1 MGKRH
6 KKNIHHEYISSKQE
20 HAGMKFRVFNYFV
33 LLSMVGLSKYFD
45 FHFTTLDYSIVV
57 AAIVGFDLT
66 ILKKYLYDKVTARVR
81 Q

>member
-6 KKNIHHEYISSKQE
+6 KHDTHHEYISTKQE

-33 LLSMVGLSKYFD
+33 LLSMVGLSRYFD

-66 ILKKYLYDKVTARVR
+66 ILKQYLYDKVMTKAKH
-81 Q
+81 